1 MKVLV
6 ADDEFYARKALVK
19 MLNDIGLEVEV
30 AADVETGK
38 EAVEFLAGNP
48 DVDVVVT
55 DIRMPE
61 MDGLKLAEYVHREY
75 PEIAVVIETGYAD
88 FKYARQA
95 IQYSVR
101 DYTTKPIGKEN
112 LKSALLNIEKS
123 RQREEKKVKDRIQES
138 VFEISKEQ
146 LSIQELAQNPEL
158 QEQFMGGCPE
168 YAASLCYRVLLMQV
182 DGETSYPQKEEI
194 KRRLR
199 EEAGT
204 QACEAF
210 YFKNNREYV
219 LLAYYE
225 DASASL
231 HSLKSCANSA
241 LAWSKAVTGCSAS
254 ISLSRCHQGMGEL
267 YDAYKEAVYAISQRL
282 LQGWDHVYVY
292 NGERDSVPALSQ
304 QDEIGLQKAL
314 GNSDCRGA
322 EQVICRIF
330 EDPELLQNGDIYGLY
345 RRIIS
350 VLSILNRHYHRSD
363 SPSDDRVLLM
373 FSRRYDLYNF
383 KHMSELENYLLG
395 MVREICCQAQGGME
409 NSSDIIREITEYIS
423 RSYQYDISL
432 QDLAEKKY
440 FMNVSYL
447 SRLFKANV
455 GKTFSKYLIE
465 YRLEKS
471 RELLEQTILKVSDI
485 ATHVG
490 YNDVS
495 HYIQSFR
502 KVYGMTPE
510 EYRSS
515 LGRTEA

>member
-1 MKVLV
+1 M
-6 ADDEFYARKALVK
+6 
-19 MLNDIGLEVEV
+19 
-30 AADVETGK
+30 T
-38 EAVEFLAGNP
+38 
-48 DVDVVVT
+48 
-55 DIRMPE
+55 
-61 MDGLKLAEYVHREY
+61 
-75 PEIAVVIETGYAD
+75 
-88 FKYARQA
+88 
-95 IQYSVR
+95 
-101 DYTTKPIGKEN
+101 
-112 LKSALLNIEKS
+112 
-123 RQREEKKVKDRIQES
+123 
-138 VFEISKEQ
+138 
-146 LSIQELAQNPEL
+146 SIP
-158 QEQFMGGCPE
+158 
-168 YAASLCYRVLLMQV
+168 
-182 DGETSYPQKEEI
+182 
-194 KRRLR
+194 
-199 EEAGT
+199 
-204 QACEAF
+204 
-210 YFKNNREYV
+210 
-219 LLAYYE
+219 
-225 DASASL
+225 
-231 HSLKSCANSA
+231 H
-241 LAWSKAVTGCSAS
+241 
-254 ISLSRCHQGMGEL
+254 
-267 YDAYKEAVYAISQRL
+267 
-282 LQGWDHVYVY
+282 
-292 NGERDSVPALSQ
+292 
-304 QDEIGLQKAL
+304 
-314 GNSDCRGA
+314 
-322 EQVICRIF
+322 
-330 EDPELLQNGDIYGLY
+330 
-345 RRIIS
+345 
-350 VLSILNRHYHRSD
+350 
-363 SPSDDRVLLM
+363 